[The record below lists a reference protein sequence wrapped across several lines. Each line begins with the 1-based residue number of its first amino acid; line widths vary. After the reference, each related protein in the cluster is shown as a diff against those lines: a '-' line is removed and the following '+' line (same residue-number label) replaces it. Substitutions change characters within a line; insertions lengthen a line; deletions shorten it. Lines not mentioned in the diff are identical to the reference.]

1 MSLCCLVDPATSIS
15 WCKCHSVSTTVHR
28 SNRCGSPKRGQ
39 KPQCHF
45 QGGGVFVFLLLK
57 RTGHTQ
63 KKQKKSTTISK
74 WPCRSRKK
82 TWLIKTRST
91 SEANTRTWRNKKK
104 KNNNL
109 ISIFHSLYTVWGCLS
124 LCSDKERF
132 CFRLMACL
140 QCSMES
146 AQMLCAGKMTLLTSS
161 VSFLSTGETP
171 GPQFYLQTPTE
182 QYHADENLPPP
193 NLINVS
199 PVIFLLKLAV
209 LLPPLPSVL
218 SVASEQRAMISSAI
232 SKGYRDILSNSLV
245 ISLH

>member
-1 MSLCCLVDPATSIS
+1 
-15 WCKCHSVSTTVHR
+15 
-28 SNRCGSPKRGQ
+28 
-39 KPQCHF
+39 
-45 QGGGVFVFLLLK
+45 
-57 RTGHTQ
+57 
-63 KKQKKSTTISK
+63 
-74 WPCRSRKK
+74 
-82 TWLIKTRST
+82 
-91 SEANTRTWRNKKK
+91 
-104 KNNNL
+104 
-109 ISIFHSLYTVWGCLS
+109 
-124 LCSDKERF
+124 
-132 CFRLMACL
+132 
-140 QCSMES
+140 
-146 AQMLCAGKMTLLTSS
+146 MLCAGKMTLLTSS